1 MDSQIISALI
11 TSFASIA
18 AVLLQHFLT
27 RGTRVPAR
35 PHAPEASVPPSP
47 SKSRPAE
54 PSCPKSSEA
63 NQAAT
68 KSKPSWIGSALIVI
82 FVGALA
88 ELIAGK
94 SVGAVFGNPVAI
106 GITLFTILIVH
117 LIRVMKA

>member
-27 RGTRVPAR
+27 RGTRAPAR
-35 PHAPEASVPPSP
+35 PHVPEASAPPSP
-47 SKSRPAE
+47 SKPRPTE
-54 PSCPKSSEA
+54 PSRPKSSGA

-68 KSKPSWIGSALIVI
+68 KSKPSWIVSALIVI
-82 FVGALA
+82 FVGAIA
-88 ELIAGK
+88 ELLVGK
-94 SVGAVFGNPVAI
+94 SAGAIFGNPAAI

-117 LIRVMKA
+117 LIRIMKA